1 MHIISTPRLFY
12 MKVATFPMDFFAIGA
27 PLRLSYST
35 LFFPKFEE
43 NNDMLVTEIVI

>member
-1 MHIISTPRLFY
+1 
-12 MKVATFPMDFFAIGA
+12 MKAASFPIDIFAIGA

-43 NNDMLVTEIVI
+43 NNNMLVTEM